1 MKNSFT
7 TICLLRNIFL
17 ATMCTWSSVN
27 VERWP
32 LWDMT
37 FFLQQLLWD
46 MTILRLDI
54 FPTST
59 IMRHDHFET
68 WNFSHTNHYEKRP
81 FWDMFFCNYITW
93 STNIFFP
100 LLVRPTISTK
110 TITSWTCFLNNKCK
124 LNKVWEKLLHL
135 SQILFQWEYKLH
147 LYYYRNT

>member
-100 LLVRPTISTK
+100 LAP
-110 TITSWTCFLNNKCK
+110 NNQHQNNH
-124 LNKVWEKLLHL
+124 LLDLFFEQQMQAEQSLRKVVTFVSNTLPMGVQASSILL
-135 SQILFQWEYKLH
+135 
-147 LYYYRNT
+147 